1 MYSYDWDP
9 LTGGYL
15 LNSTPLSFSKEPRPV
30 YYQELDILGFNAKW
44 KYPKSD
50 AYPLMWAEAN
60 NYYYRGKL
68 VARTKGGSIC
78 QAPEL
83 IFVDDPE
90 PAGEELR
97 FVDIPAM
104 VEKNKN
110 ILESLTQ
117 EAIKKIYNCYSA
129 NRNKYDIYYV
139 AFSGGKDSVVTL
151 DLVQR
156 ALPHNDFIVLFGDTK
171 MEFPDTYKVV
181 ELIKEECN
189 KKEFHFMLHNQI

>member
-1 MYSYDWDP
+1 
-9 LTGGYL
+9 
-15 LNSTPLSFSKEPRPV
+15 
-30 YYQELDILGFNAKW
+30 
-44 KYPKSD
+44 
-50 AYPLMWAEAN
+50 
-60 NYYYRGKL
+60 
-68 VARTKGGSIC
+68 
-78 QAPEL
+78 
-83 IFVDDPE
+83 
-90 PAGEELR
+90 
-97 FVDIPAM
+97 M

-189 KKEFHFMLHNQI
+189 KKRNFISCCTIKFRT

>member
-9 LTGGYL
+9 STGGYL

-30 YYQELDILGFNAKW
+30 YYQELDILGFDAKW

-117 EAIKKIYNCYSA
+117 ETIKKIYNTYLSYQ
-129 NRNKYDIYYV
+129 KKVDVFYV
-139 AFSGGKDSVVTL
+139 AF
-151 DLVQR
+151 
-156 ALPHNDFIVLFGDTK
+156 FCF
-171 MEFPDTYKVV
+171 
-181 ELIKEECN
+181 
-189 KKEFHFMLHNQI
+189 